1 MLGHAVW
8 FIYYWNEL
16 YPMNFYLELCK
27 NIIFSGKEC
36 LYSCPHADKFVH
48 LPFSFRSLDLFFA
61 SRALH
66 VVLQGEIRAV
76 RSCVLWQIFE
86 RSQVCM
92 ISAVYIC
99 MSLRRISY
107 ILPCVSALF
116 WPVSIARY
124 VFKSPGIYL
133 LLRDKIWRLLWTCC
147 LLGFKIVTQG
157 SSVIRTAYKYSG

>member
-61 SRALH
+61 SRALR

-76 RSCVLWQIFE
+76 RSCVLWQTGH
-86 RSQVCM
+86 RSWFPLF
-92 ISAVYIC
+92 Y
-99 MSLRRISY
+99 LRRVSY
-107 ILPCVSALF
+107 NLPCVSTLF

-124 VFKSPGIYL
+124 VCKSPGIYL
-133 LLRDKIWRLLWTCC
+133 LFRDKIWRLLWTCC
-147 LLGFKIVTQG
+147 LLAFKIVTQG
-157 SSVIRTAYKYSG
+157 SSVITTAYK